1 MIEIVIVDDDTL
13 VRAGLR
19 MMIETQDDLAVV
31 GEAGN
36 GEEAVRL
43 VERLR
48 PDIVLMDIRMP
59 GVDGLEA
66 TRRIAGSSPDSD
78 RTPRVVILTTFD
90 LDEYVF
96 EAVRAGASGFLLK
109 RTPPR
114 ELLTAIRTVH
124 DGDSL
129 LSPAVTTRLMKE
141 FARTSVT
148 SSTRSEM
155 VSLVRERLTDR
166 EVEVLIHV
174 GQGANNREIADA
186 LYLSEHTVKTH
197 LKHIM
202 TKLDLRDRIHAVVL
216 AYECGLVVPGGGA

>member
-1 MIEIVIVDDDTL
+1 VIDVLIVDDDTL

-31 GEAGN
+31 GEAGD

-43 VERLR
+43 AERLH

-66 TRRIAGSSPDSD
+66 TRRIVGSSPDAD
-78 RTPRVVILTTFD
+78 GAPRVVILTTFD

-96 EAVRAGASGFLLK
+96 DAVRSGASGFLLK
-109 RTPPR
+109 RTPPQH
-114 ELLTAIRTVH
+114 LLAAIRTVH

-129 LSPAVTTRLMKE
+129 LSPAVTTRLMRE
-141 FARTSVT
+141 FARSSAT
-148 SSTRSEM
+148 SSGRTEASSH
-155 VSLVRERLTDR
+155 VHERLTNR
-166 EVEVLIHV
+166 ELEVLVQV
-174 GQGANNREIADA
+174 GHGANNREIAEA
-186 LYLSEHTVKTH
+186 LYVSEHTVKTH

-216 AYECGLVVPGGGA
+216 AYECGLVVPGVDP